1 MLASD
6 PIKCR
11 AVNRASISV
20 VFAAVAAVA
29 EIVAIV
35 TRPFLFAPIGLLCLL
50 TAAKLTSER
59 RYTAPAAAV
68 LALGALAGAAVAVG
82 FTKPLY

>member
-1 MLASD
+1 MNRESIAS
-6 PIKCR
+6 
-11 AVNRASISV
+11 VLS
-20 VFAAVAAVA
+20 VAAA
-29 EIVAIV
+29 AAGIVAIV

-50 TAAKLTSER
+50 VAVKLTTDR
-59 RYTAPAAAV
+59 RFTAPATAI

>member
-1 MLASD
+1 
-6 PIKCR
+6 
-11 AVNRASISV
+11 VNRDSISSV
-20 VFAAVAAVA
+20 LAVAAA
-29 EIVAIV
+29 ALGIVAIV

-50 TAAKLTSER
+50 VAAKLSADRWFTV
-59 RYTAPAAAV
+59 PAAGV